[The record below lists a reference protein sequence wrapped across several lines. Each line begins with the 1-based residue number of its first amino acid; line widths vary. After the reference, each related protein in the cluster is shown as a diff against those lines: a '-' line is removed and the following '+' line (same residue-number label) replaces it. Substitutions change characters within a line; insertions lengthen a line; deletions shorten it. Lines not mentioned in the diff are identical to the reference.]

1 MSPSKDGCFPDSCDY
16 WIVSQAAANLA
27 KQACTLGARH
37 IQDGTLRIQ
46 FNREVAYY
54 ARGIVNDVALGNKSP
69 EEGLQD
75 IKNEQSSLLSQS
87 LEVAQKGVAAIA
99 GALQIAAGAGM
110 CYASAGTLCVFAGG
124 PLMAHGA
131 NNVYENGRN
140 LWEGRSDTQGPLR
153 KGYQK
158 LANLMGGSA
167 FEGDIAYG
175 TLELGLSAYGVG
187 RLILK
192 PDAWRLFR
200 YVRTDYVRGYE
211 NASKTA
217 LSFEVLSNGV
227 TIESMYPGARDNDE

>member
-1 MSPSKDGCFPDSCDY
+1 MKSLSGSCTPGSCDY
-16 WIVSQAAANLA
+16 WMVSAAAAKLGSQAS
-27 KQACTLGARH
+27 TLGVRH
-37 IQDGTLRIQ
+37 IRNGTLRLQ

-54 ARGIVNDVALGNKSP
+54 AKGIVDEVSRGNKTP
-69 EEGLQD
+69 EQGLKALND
-75 IKNEQSSLLSQS
+75 EQNSLLSQS
-87 LEVAQKGVAAIA
+87 LEVAQRGIGAIA
-99 GALQIAAGAGM
+99 GAFQFAAGAGI
-110 CYASAGTLCVFAGG
+110 CYASVGTLCLLAGA

-158 LANLMGGSA
+158 LASLMGGSA

-187 RLILK
+187 RLVLK

>member
-1 MSPSKDGCFPDSCDY
+1 MGPSKDSCLPNSCDY
-16 WIVSQAAANLA
+16 WVVSQAAANLA

-46 FNREVAYY
+46 FNREVSYY

-69 EEGLQD
+69 EQGLQD
-75 IKNEQSSLLSQS
+75 IKNEQSNLLSQS
-87 LEVAQKGVAAIA
+87 LEIAQKGVAAIA
-99 GALQIAAGAGM
+99 GALQIAAGAGI
-110 CYASAGTLCVFAGG
+110 CYASVGTLCVFAGG

-153 KGYQK
+153 KGYQE

-167 FEGDIAYG
+167 FEGDMAYG
-175 TLELGLSAYGVG
+175 ALDLGLSAYGLG
-187 RLILK
+187 RLVLK

-211 NASKTA
+211 DASKAA

-227 TIESMYPGARDNDE
+227 TIQSMYSGASDNDE